1 MSDSFE
7 LNSRSLASFLR
18 SLELEGSP
26 ALPAQ
31 AFIAAWSDDNS
42 FLQASSTVL
51 LAQLTYLL
59 GISPHVAR
67 PEDFPAHALLGISGT
82 FHGDREMFFV
92 ALSSNA
98 GPYACAE
105 DSSTLDLLEDPSAPQ
120 GFRLIELL
128 SEAILDRANRLI
140 PSARAAAAA
149 APETDYGDL

>member
-1 MSDSFE
+1 MTDSFE
-7 LNSRSLASFLR
+7 LNSRSLASFLS

-31 AFIAAWSDDNS
+31 AFIAAWSDATS

-82 FHGDREMFFV
+82 FHGDRDMFFV
-92 ALSSNA
+92 ALSSDT
-98 GPYACAE
+98 GPYACTE

-120 GFRLIELL
+120 GCRLIELL
-128 SEAILDRANRLI
+128 SEALLDRANRLI

-149 APETDYGDL
+149 APETDSRDR